1 MGHGV
6 PVCSIGIAVAG
17 SPSQTHQQSLEK
29 LVAMPFK
36 LRTKMWIA
44 DSSGNVIFGMGRVKI
59 LEAVEQYGSIN
70 AAAKS
75 LKMSYRAVWGRIKAT
90 EDRLGRQLVV
100 RTTGGSSGGGSVLT
114 PYAKE
119 LVTSFKIFRR
129 KTLDQADNNF
139 AKHLLPKLGDR

>member
-1 MGHGV
+1 
-6 PVCSIGIAVAG
+6 VAG
-17 SPSQTHQQSLEK
+17 SPIQTFQQPLEK
-29 LVAMPFK
+29 PIAMPFK
-36 LRTKMWIA
+36 LRTKLWIA

-90 EDRLGRQLVV
+90 EERLGRQLVV

-114 PYAKE
+114 PYARE
-119 LVTSFKIFRR
+119 LVASFKAFRR
-129 KTLDQADNNF
+129 QTLDQADNTF
-139 AKHLLPKLGDR
+139 TKRFLPKLGDR